1 MVQIWILINTHLPPK
16 SNYNFLMEI
25 KQENYIRSHLY
36 SYTKMGSKHSTLV
49 YVRRRISFSF
59 GASMHAGIVA
69 ICCDCCMLAA
79 HYVGLC
85 LVGISA
91 NKMFRADACVLWTK
105 VLWHRQY
112 YQFYHRLI
120 HLLYTFYRQKSLQR
134 TSQQRTGYLRLREA
148 CILAVRPLK
157 LPTLMYTNGIATVF
171 AAHSGVRVEVT
182 MNVIF
187 LFNFHRKII
196 ITFEW

>member
-1 MVQIWILINTHLPPK
+1 MDSDK
-16 SNYNFLMEI
+16 SPFIYHSKVIIFFLWKLNKKI
-25 KQENYIRSHLY
+25 TFIYSHLY
-36 SYTKMGSKHSTLV
+36 SYTKMGSKHSSIGIRT
-49 YVRRRISFSF
+49 RRFSFSS

-120 HLLYTFYRQKSLQR
+120 HPLYTFYRQKSLQR
-134 TSQQRTGYLRLREA
+134 TRQHTHGIPGRDTCGYA
-148 CILAVRPLK
+148 KPAFWPYGPGTYRPLRIPMALLLCL
-157 LPTLMYTNGIATVF
+157 LPILVY
-171 AAHSGVRVEVT
+171 E
-182 MNVIF
+182 
-187 LFNFHRKII
+187 
-196 ITFEW
+196 

>member
-16 SNYNFLMEI
+16 SNYDFLMEI

-36 SYTKMGSKHSTLV
+36 SYTNMGSKHSTLV
-49 YVRRRISFSF
+49 YVRRRISFSS
-59 GASMHAGIVA
+59 GASMHCRHRCDLLWLLFAGSSTECWLV
-69 ICCDCCMLAA
+69 
-79 HYVGLC
+79 LC
-85 LVGISA
+85 RDFCRW
-91 NKMFRADACVLWTK
+91 MFRADACVLWTK

-148 CILAVRPLK
+148 CILAVRPRY
-157 LPTLMYTNGIATVF
+157 LPLPMALLVYCVCC
-171 AAHSGVRVEVT
+171 HSGVRE
-182 MNVIF
+182 
-187 LFNFHRKII
+187 
-196 ITFEW
+196 